1 MTRFFPLYVRRSD
14 GKLEIAAKGKREPNQ
29 PLPAQLDQTPD
40 SKGICDYYREICVD
54 EVKHLDWRRKLGGM
68 LVRELGGQ
76 DDQALPENYR
86 LYEHI
91 KSKANASD
99 GKTTKATKNHAG
111 GGHDRQDAYLYGH
124 PLGRKKRYRSPAEF
138 FPHLLWLVT
147 DKAGDPDNCTC
158 AICSPEQLEEE
169 KPAKDSK
176 AAIKKEEIHARP
188 AGRISPIVEIP
199 ARPSSID
206 RNPPAPIARRPSA
219 TPANVSAFTPPT
231 PTPLPQPR
239 SLDQQIDAQYNKF
252 IFRPG
257 ELIWFN
263 RGVAWGLGII
273 LRRYYLSTSPNPRL
287 HHPATLAPLSH
298 PPTATITQEAELRPW
313 LAWSAPQYTNKYL
326 AERPTTYDMLDW
338 QAYLDGRI
346 GPGDVEVDGSI
357 MAAKAIDASFT
368 LFDLVKTSAPA
379 PGVEERRWN
388 GLFLGGEKAWIG
400 EPVRLR
406 MGSGSDV
413 LVIIEIIEKVASQF
427 AAGSSA
433 GGAGAAGGGAGG
445 AKTSTIS
452 LIGDIY
458 TFCSVPLSA
467 SVPDDRHLPL
477 RMREDLHFRNQ
488 VTALA
493 QSKGYWKLVKSM
505 ARLDIADLKGRW
517 YESSLLLPILHPDYH
532 ERVRRGDIGDAGV
545 WMNARG
551 DGLPQGSPGT
561 RKPERRDA
569 FGRAV
574 PVGTRIVEGIEP
586 PVQPPPVQQQQ
597 QGMGHVGG
605 DQLMQDQGP
614 DGGHVAL
621 DDFMNLDDIEQMEQS
636 GLPGFGQEYGGQEH
650 SYF

>member
-14 GKLEIAAKGKREPNQ
+14 GKLEIAAKGKTEQNQ
-29 PLPAQLDQTPD
+29 PLPGQLDQTPD
-40 SKGICDYYREICVD
+40 AKGISDYYREISVD

-76 DDQALPENYR
+76 DDQEKACILAALPENYR

-91 KSKANASD
+91 KSKGNASD

-158 AICSPEQLEEE
+158 TICSPEQLEEE

-176 AAIKKEEIHARP
+176 AAIKKEDIHTRP
-188 AGRISPIVEIP
+188 VGRISPIVEIP
-199 ARPSSID
+199 ARPSSIT
-206 RNPPAPIARRPSA
+206 RASPAPIARRPSTTPV
-219 TPANVSAFTPPT
+219 TPASVSASKPPT

-257 ELIWFN
+257 ELVWFN

-273 LRRYYLSTSPNPRL
+273 LQRYYLSTSPLIRAYIVQPL
-287 HHPATLAPLSH
+287 SHPLSH

-338 QAYLDGRI
+338 PAYIEGRI
-346 GPGDVEVDGSI
+346 GPGDAEVDGSI

-368 LFDLVKTSAPA
+368 LFDLIKTTAPA

-388 GLFLGGEKAWIG
+388 GLFLGGEKAWVG

-406 MGSGSDV
+406 IGSGSDV
-413 LVIIEIIEKVASQF
+413 LVIIEIVEKVASQF
-427 AAGSSA
+427 AAGSSGSGA
-433 GGAGAAGGGAGG
+433 GGVAGGAGG
-445 AKTSTIS
+445 ARTSTIS

-458 TFCSVPLSA
+458 TFCSVPLSS

-477 RMREDLHFRNQ
+477 RMREDLLFRNQ
-488 VTALA
+488 VTALTH
-493 QSKGYWKLVKSM
+493 SKSYWKLAKSM
-505 ARLDIADLKGRW
+505 AKLGIADLKGRW

-545 WMNARG
+545 WMNGRG

-574 PVGTRIVEGIEP
+574 PVGTRIVEGVEP
-586 PVQPPPVQQQQ
+586 PVQPPQEQQQQ
-597 QGMGHVGG
+597 QQQQHQHQQGLGHSLAA
-605 DQLMQDQGP
+605 DS
-614 DGGHVAL
+614 A
-621 DDFMNLDDIEQMEQS
+621 S
-636 GLPGFGQEYGGQEH
+636 RLP
-650 SYF
+650 